1 MRHNALRRAL
11 PSPIFGAAAAVG
23 GLFGVAWY
31 ICEQVNPTRER
42 TYLDTYFFTP
52 WELDV
57 PYEVIR
63 LHTSDG
69 MQLCGWW
76 MPRPDTKA
84 VVIGC
89 HGHTGAKDDLLGI
102 GGGLWR
108 AGYNVLLFDM
118 RGRGESPPWPNT
130 LGGYEVNDL
139 LAAVV
144 YARERVAGARI
155 GLVGF
160 SMGAALA
167 LLAAAREPSIAAVI
181 ADCPFTS
188 AADVMADHVRRYMP
202 LGSAPVLAAAEALI
216 AQRYGY
222 WLRDVCPLAAAERL
236 APCALL
242 LIHSTE
248 DTMVPISHGHK
259 IFAAAGQPKELW
271 IHEGSEHCGA
281 YFADRAVYVE
291 RAAAFFAKHLT
302 HETAQTSC

>member
-1 MRHNALRRAL
+1 MRDHIVRRVL
-11 PSPIFGAAAAVG
+11 PHPIFGAAAAVG

-31 ICEQVNPTRER
+31 ICEQVNPTRKR

-57 PYEVIR
+57 PYEAIV
-63 LHTSDG
+63 LHTPDG
-69 MQLCGWW
+69 WRLCGWW
-76 MPRPDTKA
+76 MPRPETA
-84 VVIGC
+84 RVVIGC

-102 GGGLWR
+102 GTGLWR

-118 RGRGESPPWPNT
+118 RGRGESPPCTNT
-130 LGGYEVNDL
+130 LGGHEVTDL
-139 LAAVV
+139 LTAIA
-144 YARERVAGARI
+144 YARERIEGARI

-160 SMGAALA
+160 SMGASLA
-167 LLAAAREPSIAAVI
+167 LLAAARDASVAAVI

-188 AADVMADHVRRYMP
+188 AADVVADHVRRYLP
-202 LGSAPVLAAAEALI
+202 WGSAPVLAATEALI

-222 WLRDVCPLAAAERL
+222 RLSDVCPLAAVERI
-236 APCALL
+236 APRALL
-242 LIHSTE
+242 LVHSTE
-248 DTMVPISHGHK
+248 DTMVSLAHAHK

-281 YFADRAVYVE
+281 YFADRATYVE

-302 HETAQTSC
+302 PETTPAPC

>member
-1 MRHNALRRAL
+1 
-11 PSPIFGAAAAVG
+11 
-23 GLFGVAWY
+23 
-31 ICEQVNPTRER
+31 
-42 TYLDTYFFTP
+42 
-52 WELDV
+52 
-57 PYEVIR
+57 
-63 LHTSDG
+63 
-69 MQLCGWW
+69 
-76 MPRPDTKA
+76 

-102 GGGLWR
+102 GTGLWR

-118 RGRGESPPWPNT
+118 RGRGESPVAPNT
-130 LGGYEVNDL
+130 LGGYEVTDL
-139 LAAVV
+139 LAAVL

-160 SMGAALA
+160 SMGASLA
-167 LLAAAREPSIAAVI
+167 LIAAAREPSIAAVI

-188 AADVMADHVRRYMP
+188 AADVVADHVRRYMP
-202 LGSAPVLAAAEALI
+202 WGSAPVLVATEALI

-222 WLRDVCPLAAAERL
+222 RLSDVCPLAAAEHL

-248 DTMVPISHGHK
+248 DTMVPISHAHK

-281 YFADRAVYVE
+281 YFADRATYVE
-291 RAAAFFAKHLT
+291 RAAAFFAAHLAA
-302 HETAQTSC
+302 EPAQAPC

>member
-1 MRHNALRRAL
+1 MRRVL
-11 PSPIFGAAAAVG
+11 PNPIFGAAAAVG

-57 PYEVIR
+57 PYEVIV
-63 LHTSDG
+63 LHTPDG
-69 MQLCGWW
+69 WRLCGWW
-76 MPRPDTKA
+76 MPRPETSR

-89 HGHTGAKDDLLGI
+89 HGHTGSKDDLLGI
-102 GGGLWR
+102 GTGLWR

-118 RGRGESPPWPNT
+118 RGRGESPPCTNT
-130 LGGYEVNDL
+130 LGGHEVTDL
-139 LAAVV
+139 LAAIA

-160 SMGAALA
+160 SMGASLA
-167 LLAAAREPSIAAVI
+167 LLAAARDDSVAAVI

-188 AADVMADHVRRYMP
+188 AADVVADHVRRYLP
-202 LGSAPVLAAAEALI
+202 WGSAPVLAAAEALI

-222 WLRDVCPLAAAERL
+222 RLSDVCPLAAVERI
-236 APCALL
+236 APRALL
-242 LIHSTE
+242 LVHSTE
-248 DTMVPISHGHK
+248 DTMVSLAHAHK

-281 YFADRAVYVE
+281 YFADRATYVE

-302 HETAQTSC
+302 PETTTAPC

>member
-1 MRHNALRRAL
+1 MKQHIVRRAL
-11 PSPIFGAAAAVG
+11 PNPIFSAAAAVG

-57 PYEVIR
+57 PYEVIV

-69 MQLCGWW
+69 LQLCGWW
-76 MPRPDTKA
+76 MPRPDTPG

-89 HGHTGAKDDLLGI
+89 HGHTGEKDDLLGI
-102 GGGLWR
+102 GSGLWR

-130 LGGYEVNDL
+130 LGGYEVTDL

-144 YARERVAGARI
+144 YARQRIEGAQI

-160 SMGAALA
+160 SMGASLA
-167 LLAAAREPSIAAVI
+167 LLAAAREPSIRAVI

-188 AADVMADHVRRYMP
+188 AADVVADHVRRYLP
-202 LGSAPVLAAAEALI
+202 RGGAPIVAAADVLI

-222 WLRDVCPLAAAERL
+222 RLRDVCPLAAIERL

-248 DTMVPISHGHK
+248 DTMVPLSHAHK
-259 IFAAAGQPKELW
+259 LFAAAGHPKELW
-271 IHEGSEHCGA
+271 LHEGSEHCGA
-281 YFADRAVYVE
+281 YFADRAAYVE
-291 RAAAFFAKHLT
+291 RAAAFFAKHLAP
-302 HETAQTSC
+302 ETAQAPC